1 MNDNNGLPIVAPR
14 VSPVLDLAFR
24 PAVLANHAFRA
35 QARATRNAVTV
46 RLGLEQTEGRADE
59 EVTLLTSAPPDQLD
73 APGWLALNRAGFG
86 GIENGLH
93 QRLDVSHNDDR
104 CRIRTSPARF
114 VWGLFSRIS
123 NSLFMEWRSRQ
134 PT

>member
-1 MNDNNGLPIVAPR
+1 MNDNNGLSLVTPR
-14 VSPVLDLAFR
+14 VSPVLDPVFR
-24 PAVLANHAFRA
+24 PAVLANRAFRA
-35 QARATRNAVTV
+35 QARATGKAVTV

-104 CRIRTSPARF
+104 CRIRTSPTRF

-123 NSLFMEWRSRQ
+123 NSLFMEWRSHQ